1 LNTAVATQT
10 LSQVNFLRESA
21 CWTIGTH
28 CALEYTPLTMSTFSW
43 SMRRVI
49 SLIATSTFDCAST
62 KIGTI
67 L

>member
-1 LNTAVATQT
+1 VQT
-10 LSQVNFLRESA
+10 LSQVNFLRV
-21 CWTIGTH
+21 GLLH
-28 CALEYTPLTMSTFSW
+28 HRHALRARYTPLMMSTFSC